1 MFFDL
6 FIQNIILY
14 FNLFKLI
21 FELII
26 ISFSRFIKYSIL
38 KLKPL
43 ITQLKINVFINNFIC
58 YFFLKF
64 ILHIF

>member
-14 FNLFKLI
+14 FNLFKSI

-58 YFFLKF
+58 YFFLKL